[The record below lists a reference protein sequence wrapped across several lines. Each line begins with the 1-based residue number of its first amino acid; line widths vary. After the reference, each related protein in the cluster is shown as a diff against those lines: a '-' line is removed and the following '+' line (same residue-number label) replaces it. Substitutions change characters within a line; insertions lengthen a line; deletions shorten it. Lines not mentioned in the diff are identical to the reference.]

1 MDEVRSTP
9 NTQPKKTIIYFD
21 GVGQLQLYVDRL
33 RSLLPAELQ
42 HFKMLAHQLVQ
53 PYFADRSDADKDRGR
68 AEFSSGKCQIIGATE
83 AFGMGMNNKDI
94 WSIFQVKNNLHNGL
108 EEEHVILLSRPSVRW
123 YSQRYGVVYLTK
135 RTTYQRTKHRE
146 ISNGASDQTFT
157 DGSLRHAY
165 AGNSSTSYRLLNN
178 IRLCVP
184 VPAALDVPNSK
195 GSQIPKK
202 NEDTR
207 QAI

>member
-53 PYFADRSDADKDRGR
+53 PYFADRSDADKDRVR

-94 WSIFQVKNNLHNGL
+94 WSIFQVKNN
-108 EEEHVILLSRPSVRW
+108 SRPSVRW

-195 GSQIPKK
+195 GSQIP
-202 NEDTR
+202 TLFYGHWIR
-207 QAI
+207 RVM